1 MVLVVGLLLAIA
13 VPRLPSFGAT
23 DLEAGAERLASTM
36 TWMADEASLRGR
48 LYRLTLDL
56 DTERWEVA
64 AIAPWA
70 AASAGAAGAAAETA
84 FVEDT
89 EDPMARTIALPD
101 GVFFDTVTGAEG
113 EERFGRR
120 AVFFLPE
127 GSDESLSIVL
137 GEREGARALVV
148 FDAAR
153 GVARVQEVEVTGP

>member
-1 MVLVVGLLLAIA
+1 VVLVVGLLLTIA

-23 DLEAGAERLASTM
+23 DLEASAERLASTM

-70 AASAGAAGAAAETA
+70 VAAVGSSGEAA
-84 FVEDT
+84 FVEDS
-89 EDPMARTIALPD
+89 EDPMARTVALPD
-101 GVFFDTVTGAEG
+101 GVFFESVTGAEG
-113 EERFGRR
+113 EDRFGRR
-120 AVFFLPE
+120 ALHFLPE

-137 GEREGARALVV
+137 GESEGARARVV

-153 GVARVQEVEVTGP
+153 GVARVEEVEVTGR

>member
-70 AASAGAAGAAAETA
+70 VASAGAAAETA

-137 GEREGARALVV
+137 GEREGARALVF

-153 GVARVQEVEVTGP
+153 GVARVQEVEVTGR

>member
-23 DLEAGAERLASTM
+23 DLEASAERLASTM

-64 AIAPWA
+64 AVAPWA
-70 AASAGAAGAAAETA
+70 ATAAGAAGETA

-101 GVFFDTVTGAEG
+101 GIFFESVTGAEG

-137 GEREGARALVV
+137 GESEGARALVF

-153 GVARVQEVEVTGP
+153 GVARVQEMEVTGP

>member
-36 TWMADEASLRGR
+36 TWLADEASLRGR

-64 AIAPWA
+64 AVAPWA
-70 AASAGAAGAAAETA
+70 TAAAGDAGGAA
-84 FVEDT
+84 FVEDA

-101 GVFFDTVTGAEG
+101 GIFFESVTGAEG

-137 GEREGARALVV
+137 GESEGARALVV

-153 GVARVQEVEVTGP
+153 GVARVQEVEVTGQ